1 MIQSTSYVV
10 PKYNWRPQKR
20 TLADD
25 SWVVSYFRAPCPNLI
40 FRLS

>member
-1 MIQSTSYVV
+1 MKSRCPLY
-10 PKYNWRPQKR
+10 PQKR